1 MMHNHKLRRLTA
13 AVLTL
18 LCVLPQAAQAAV
30 PTIQTDE
37 AVYINLDYYGTP
49 ENTRI
54 VKGVSLNGHTEFTD
68 YGNYSDVYN
77 MSTLDKP
84 TLEDG
89 AVSWSLT
96 DDGLQRF
103 YYECVP
109 DSSASIQLPWN
120 FDVSYKLNGVP
131 VEAEKCAGAN
141 GLIEIN
147 IHAMPNDAAGEYYKN
162 NMMLVCATGIDMSKA
177 LSIDAPGAQLQS
189 MGTYKIVMFMGL
201 PGEESTFTVRIGA
214 ESFESMGLVLFM
226 APATLSSLDVLSD
239 MRDIKDRLGSSG
251 DSLYEGLSSML
262 DSMQSMQSGLGALSS
277 GISGIN
283 AVRKQLAED
292 RSTIDPQVDTALSSL
307 ETLAGKTDS
316 LIPEL
321 NSMKTTLT
329 TLSATINSM
338 LDTVQTTTEDIH
350 AYQQLLKDLNGT
362 LGNLDDLI
370 TDLQDASGDDLLRIQ
385 QLQTAADNIKQ
396 NIKTLQT
403 HLGTLREKADALNNQ
418 ISVLQGI
425 LDSGSLSEPLYT
437 LLSSLLDN
445 AIGSLS
451 AVKQSIRTLENILS
465 NINALLGT
473 TDATLTDL
481 DDISDVLAN
490 YDGLPQDLIGEGK
503 DLTILADQTLER
515 VHQLIADIPALSAS
529 LDQLTETTNTAADKC
544 SDLMV
549 TLTKA
554 LTSANDLLQSAT
566 DNLRAVRDKSDAS
579 LQASLDGLI
588 DVLDRASSS
597 NGSSSLKSANDSI
610 HGALNDAEKDLEED
624 TNVLNIDAEAALQ
637 SVTSSENPTPSSL
650 QFILRTQ
657 EISVPSEKDT
667 ASTDTSDEE
676 PGVLSRITS
685 IFKKLF
691 SAVYGVFASEN
702 A

>member
-1 MMHNHKLRRLTA
+1 MMNHKFRRLTA
-13 AVLTL
+13 AALAL
-18 LCVLPQAAQAAV
+18 LCVLPQAAQAAA

-77 MSTLDKP
+77 MSTLDEP
-84 TLEDG
+84 TLSDG
-89 AVSWSLT
+89 EVSWALS

-109 DSSASIQLPWN
+109 DSSTSIQLPWN

-131 VEAEKCAGAN
+131 VEAEKCAGAD
-141 GLIEIN
+141 GLIEMN

-177 LSIDAPGAQLQS
+177 LSIDAPGAQVQS
-189 MGTYKIVMFMGL
+189 IGTYKIVMFMGL
-201 PGEESTFTVRIGA
+201 PGEESTFTVRIGSN
-214 ESFESMGLVLFM
+214 SFESMGLVLFM
-226 APATLSSLDVLSD
+226 APATLSSLDILSD

-262 DSMQSMQSGLGALSS
+262 ESMQSMQSGLGALSS

-283 AVRKQLAED
+283 AVRKQLIAD
-292 RSTIDPQVDTALSSL
+292 RGTIDPQVDAALSSL

-321 NSMKTTLT
+321 NSMKTTVT
-329 TLSATINSM
+329 TLGATINSM
-338 LDTVQTTTEDIH
+338 LGTVQSTTEDVNS
-350 AYQQLLKDLNGT
+350 YQQLLKDLDAT
-362 LGNLDDLI
+362 LSNLDDFVS
-370 TDLQDASGDDLLRIQ
+370 DLQNASGADLLHIL
-385 QLQTAADNIKQ
+385 QLQNAVENIKRDV
-396 NIKTLQT
+396 KTLQT
-403 HLGTLREKADALNNQ
+403 HLGTLREKVEALSSQ
-418 ISVLQGI
+418 ISALQII
-425 LDSGSLSEPLYT
+425 LDNSGLSEPLYS
-437 LLSSLLDN
+437 LLSSLLNN
-445 AIGSLS
+445 ASGSLS
-451 AVKQSIRTLENILS
+451 AIKQSIRALEDILS
-465 NINALLGT
+465 DTNGLLGT
-473 TDATLTDL
+473 TDSILNNL
-481 DDISDVLAN
+481 DEINDVLN
-490 YDGLPQDLIGEGK
+490 DYDGLPQDLIGEGK
-503 DLTILADQTLER
+503 ELTVLADQTLER

-529 LDQLTETTNTAADKC
+529 LDEITKTTNSAADKC

-549 TLTKA
+549 TLTKT
-554 LTSANDLLQSAT
+554 LTSANELLQSAT
-566 DNLRAVRDKSDAS
+566 DNLRSVREKSDAS

-588 DVLDRASSS
+588 DVLNRASSS
-597 NGSSSLKSANDSI
+597 SGSSSLQDANDSI
-610 HGALNDAEKDLEED
+610 HGAINDAKKDLEED

-637 SVTSSENPTPSSL
+637 SVTSSQNPTPSSL
-650 QFILRTQ
+650 QFILRTK
-657 EISVPSEKDT
+657 EISTSSEKD
-667 ASTDTSDEE
+667 AAQSDASDEDQ
-676 PGVLSRITS
+676 GVLSRIVN

>member
-1 MMHNHKLRRLTA
+1 MMNHKFRRLTA
-13 AVLTL
+13 ATLAL
-18 LCVLPQAAQAAV
+18 LCVLPQAAQAAA

-77 MSTLDKP
+77 MSTLDEP
-84 TLEDG
+84 TLSDG
-89 AVSWSLT
+89 EVSWALT

-109 DSSASIQLPWN
+109 DSSTSIQLPWN

-141 GLIEIN
+141 GLVEMN
-147 IHAMPNDAAGEYYKN
+147 IHATPNDAAGEYYKN

-177 LSIDAPGAQLQS
+177 LSIDAPGAQVQS
-189 MGTYKIVMFMGL
+189 IGTYKIVMFMGL
-201 PGEESTFTVRIGA
+201 PGEESTFTVRIGSN
-214 ESFESMGLVLFM
+214 SFESMGLVLFM
-226 APATLSSLDVLSD
+226 APATLSSLDILSD

-262 DSMQSMQSGLGALSS
+262 ESMQSMQSGLGALSS

-283 AVRKQLAED
+283 AVRKQLIAD
-292 RSTIDPQVDTALSSL
+292 RGTIDPQVDAALSSL

-321 NSMKTTLT
+321 NSMKTTVT
-329 TLSATINSM
+329 TLGATINSM
-338 LDTVQTTTEDIH
+338 LGTVQSTTEDVNS
-350 AYQQLLKDLNGT
+350 YQQLLKDLDTT
-362 LGNLDDLI
+362 LSNLDDFVN
-370 TDLQDASGDDLLRIQ
+370 DLQDASGEDLLHIL
-385 QLQTAADNIKQ
+385 QLQTAVENIKQ
-396 NIKTLQT
+396 DVKTLQT
-403 HLGTLREKADALNNQ
+403 HLGTLREKVESLNSQ
-418 ISVLQGI
+418 ISALQII
-425 LDSGSLSEPLYT
+425 LDGSGLSEPVYS

-445 AIGSLS
+445 ASGSLS
-451 AVKQSIRTLENILS
+451 AIKQSIRTLEDILS
-465 NINALLGT
+465 DTSGLLGT
-473 TDATLTDL
+473 ADSIL
-481 DDISDVLAN
+481 DNLDEINDILND

-503 DLTILADQTLER
+503 ELTVLADQTLER

-529 LDQLTETTNTAADKC
+529 LDEITETTNSAADKC

-549 TLTKA
+549 TLTKT

-566 DNLRAVRDKSDAS
+566 DTLRSVRDKSDAS
-579 LQASLDGLI
+579 LQSSLDGLI

-597 NGSSSLKSANDSI
+597 SSSSSLQNANDSI
-610 HGALNDAEKDLEED
+610 HGAINDAKKDLEED

-637 SVTSSENPTPSSL
+637 SVTSSQNPTPSSL
-650 QFILRTQ
+650 QFILRTK
-657 EISVPSEKDT
+657 EISAPSEKD
-667 ASTDTSDEE
+667 AIQPEASDEDQ
-676 PGVLSRITS
+676 GVLSRITN

-691 SAVYGVFASEN
+691 SAVYGVFTSEN
-702 A
+702 T

>member
-1 MMHNHKLRRLTA
+1 MMKHKFRRITA
-13 AVLTL
+13 AALAL
-18 LCVLPQAAQAAV
+18 LCVLPQAAQAAA

-77 MSTLDKP
+77 MSTLDEP
-84 TLEDG
+84 TLSDG
-89 AVSWSLT
+89 EVSWALA

-109 DSSASIQLPWN
+109 DSSNTIQLPWN

-141 GLIEIN
+141 GLIEMN

-177 LSIDAPGAQLQS
+177 LSIDAPGAQVQS
-189 MGTYKIVMFMGL
+189 IGTYKIVMFMGL
-201 PGEESTFTVRIGA
+201 PGEESTFTVRIGSN
-214 ESFESMGLVLFM
+214 SFESMGLILFM
-226 APATLSSLDVLSD
+226 APATLSSLDILSD

-262 DSMQSMQSGLGALSS
+262 DSMQSMKSGLGALSS

-283 AVRKQLAED
+283 SVRKQLIAD
-292 RSTIDPQVDTALSSL
+292 RGTIDPQIDAALSSL
-307 ETLAGKTDS
+307 ETLAGQTDS

-338 LDTVQTTTEDIH
+338 LDTVQSTTEDING
-350 AYQQLLKDLNGT
+350 YQQLLKDLDTT
-362 LGNLDDLI
+362 LGNLDDFVS
-370 TDLQDASGDDLLRIQ
+370 DLQNASGDDLLRIR
-385 QLQTAADNIKQ
+385 QLQTDLENLKQ
-396 NIKTLQT
+396 DTKTLQT
-403 HLGTLREKADALNNQ
+403 HLSTLREKADALSSQ
-418 ISVLQGI
+418 ISALQVI
-425 LDSGSLSEPLYT
+425 LDGSELSEPLYS
-437 LLSSLLDN
+437 LLSSLLSS
-445 AIGSLS
+445 ASGSLS
-451 AVKQSIRTLENILS
+451 AIKQSIRALEDILTDT
-465 NINALLGT
+465 NGLLGT
-473 TDATLTDL
+473 ADSTLNGL
-481 DDISDVLAN
+481 DQITNVLDN
-490 YDGLPQDLIGEGK
+490 YDGIPQDLIGEGK
-503 DLTILADQTLER
+503 DLTVLADQTLER

-529 LDQLTETTNTAADKC
+529 LDQITETTNTAADKC

-549 TLTKA
+549 ALTKT

-566 DNLRAVRDKSDAS
+566 DNLRAIRDKSDAS
-579 LQASLDGLI
+579 LQTSLDGLI
-588 DVLDRASSS
+588 DVLNRASSS
-597 NGSSSLKSANDSI
+597 SSSSDLQNANDSI
-610 HGALNDAEKDLEED
+610 HSAINDAEKDLEED
-624 TNVLNIDAEAALQ
+624 TNVLNIDAEAELQ
-637 SVTSSENPTPSSL
+637 SVTSSQNPTPSSL

-657 EISVPSEKDT
+657 EISTPADSDT
-667 ASTDTSDEE
+667 ASSDESDDDQ
-676 PGVLSRITS
+676 GVLSRIIN

-691 SAVYGVFASEN
+691 SAVYGVFTSEN
-702 A
+702 T

>member
-1 MMHNHKLRRLTA
+1 MMKHKFRRLTA
-13 AVLTL
+13 AALAL
-18 LCVLPQAAQAAV
+18 LCVLPQAAQAAA

-77 MSTLDKP
+77 MSTLDEP
-84 TLEDG
+84 TLSDG
-89 AVSWSLT
+89 EVSWALS

-109 DSSASIQLPWN
+109 DSSTSIQLPWN

-131 VEAEKCAGAN
+131 VEAEKCAGAD
-141 GLIEIN
+141 GLIEMN

-177 LSIDAPGAQLQS
+177 LSIDAPGAQVQS
-189 MGTYKIVMFMGL
+189 IGTYKIVMFMGL
-201 PGEESTFTVRIGA
+201 PGEESTFTVRIGSN
-214 ESFESMGLVLFM
+214 SFESMGLVLFM
-226 APATLSSLDVLSD
+226 APATLSSLDILSD

-262 DSMQSMQSGLGALSS
+262 ESMQSMQSGLGALSS

-283 AVRKQLAED
+283 AVRKQLIAD
-292 RSTIDPQVDTALSSL
+292 RGTIDPQIDAALSSL

-321 NSMKTTLT
+321 NSMKTTVT
-329 TLSATINSM
+329 TLGATINSM
-338 LDTVQTTTEDIH
+338 LGTVQSTTEDVNS
-350 AYQQLLKDLNGT
+350 YQQLLKDLDAT
-362 LGNLDDLI
+362 LSNLDDLVS
-370 TDLQDASGDDLLRIQ
+370 DLQNASGDDLLQIL
-385 QLQTAADNIKQ
+385 QLQNAVENIKRD
-396 NIKTLQT
+396 IKTLQT
-403 HLGTLREKADALNNQ
+403 HLGTLREKVEALNSQ
-418 ISVLQGI
+418 ISALQII
-425 LDSGSLSEPLYT
+425 LDNSGLSEPLYS
-437 LLSSLLDN
+437 LLSSLLNN
-445 AIGSLS
+445 ASGSLS
-451 AVKQSIRTLENILS
+451 AIKQSIRALEDILS
-465 NINALLGT
+465 DTNGLLGT
-473 TDATLTDL
+473 TDSILNNL
-481 DDISDVLAN
+481 DEINDVLSD

-503 DLTILADQTLER
+503 ELTVLADQTLER

-529 LDQLTETTNTAADKC
+529 LDEITKTTNFAADKC

-549 TLTKA
+549 TLTKT
-554 LTSANDLLQSAT
+554 LTSANELLQSAT
-566 DNLRAVRDKSDAS
+566 DNLRSVREKSDAS

-588 DVLDRASSS
+588 DVLNRASSS
-597 NGSSSLKSANDSI
+597 SGSSSLQDANDSI
-610 HGALNDAEKDLEED
+610 HGAINDAKKDLEED

-637 SVTSSENPTPSSL
+637 SVTSSQNPTPSSL
-650 QFILRTQ
+650 QFILRTK
-657 EISVPSEKDT
+657 EISTPSEKD
-667 ASTDTSDEE
+667 AAQSDASDEDQ
-676 PGVLSRITS
+676 GVLSRIVN

>member
-1 MMHNHKLRRLTA
+1 MMNHKFRRLTA
-13 AVLTL
+13 ATLAL
-18 LCVLPQAAQAAV
+18 LCVLPQAAQAAA

-77 MSTLDKP
+77 MSTLDEP
-84 TLEDG
+84 TLSDG
-89 AVSWSLT
+89 EVSWALT

-109 DSSASIQLPWN
+109 DSSTSIQLPWN

-141 GLIEIN
+141 GLVEMN
-147 IHAMPNDAAGEYYKN
+147 IHATPNDAAGEYYKN

-177 LSIDAPGAQLQS
+177 LSIDAPGAQVQS
-189 MGTYKIVMFMGL
+189 IGTYKIVMFMGL
-201 PGEESTFTVRIGA
+201 PGEESTFTVRIGSN
-214 ESFESMGLVLFM
+214 SFESMGLVLFM
-226 APATLSSLDVLSD
+226 APATLSSLDILSD

-262 DSMQSMQSGLGALSS
+262 ESMQSMQSGLGALSS

-283 AVRKQLAED
+283 AVRKQLIAD
-292 RSTIDPQVDTALSSL
+292 RGTIDPQVDAALSSL

-321 NSMKTTLT
+321 NSMKTTVT
-329 TLSATINSM
+329 TLGATINSM
-338 LDTVQTTTEDIH
+338 LGTVQSTTEDVNS
-350 AYQQLLKDLNGT
+350 YQQLLKDLDTT
-362 LGNLDDLI
+362 LSNLDDFVN
-370 TDLQDASGDDLLRIQ
+370 DLQDASGDDLLHIL
-385 QLQTAADNIKQ
+385 QLQTAVENIKQ
-396 NIKTLQT
+396 DVKTLQT
-403 HLGTLREKADALNNQ
+403 HLGTLREKVESLNSQ
-418 ISVLQGI
+418 ISALQII
-425 LDSGSLSEPLYT
+425 LDGSGLSEPVYS

-445 AIGSLS
+445 ASGLLS
-451 AVKQSIRTLENILS
+451 AIKQSIRALEDILS
-465 NINALLGT
+465 DTSGLLGT
-473 TDATLTDL
+473 ADSIL
-481 DDISDVLAN
+481 DNLDEINDILND

-503 DLTILADQTLER
+503 ELTVLADQTLER

-529 LDQLTETTNTAADKC
+529 LDEITETTNSAADKC

-549 TLTKA
+549 TLTKT

-566 DNLRAVRDKSDAS
+566 DTLRSVRDKSDAS
-579 LQASLDGLI
+579 LQSSLDGLI

-597 NGSSSLKSANDSI
+597 SSSSSLQNANDSI
-610 HGALNDAEKDLEED
+610 HGAINDAKKDLEED

-637 SVTSSENPTPSSL
+637 SVTSSQNPTPSSL
-650 QFILRTQ
+650 QFILRTK
-657 EISVPSEKDT
+657 EISAPSEKD
-667 ASTDTSDEE
+667 AIQPEASDEDQ
-676 PGVLSRITS
+676 GVLSRITN

-691 SAVYGVFASEN
+691 SAVYGVFTSEN
-702 A
+702 T

>member
-1 MMHNHKLRRLTA
+1 MINHKFRRLTA
-13 AVLTL
+13 AALAL
-18 LCVLPQAAQAAV
+18 LCVLPQAAQAAA

-77 MSTLDKP
+77 MSTLDEP
-84 TLEDG
+84 TLADG
-89 AVSWSLT
+89 EVSWALA

-109 DSSASIQLPWN
+109 DSSNTIQLPWN

-141 GLIEIN
+141 GLIEMN

-177 LSIDAPGAQLQS
+177 LSIDAPGAQVQS
-189 MGTYKIVMFMGL
+189 IGAYKIVMFMGL
-201 PGEESTFTVRIGA
+201 PGEESTFTVRIGSN
-214 ESFESMGLVLFM
+214 SFESMGLILFM
-226 APATLSSLDVLSD
+226 APATLSSLDILSD

-262 DSMQSMQSGLGALSS
+262 DSMQSMKSGLGALSS

-283 AVRKQLAED
+283 SVRKQLIAD
-292 RSTIDPQVDTALSSL
+292 RGTIDPQIDAALSSL
-307 ETLAGKTDS
+307 ETLAGQTNS

-338 LDTVQTTTEDIH
+338 LGTVESTNEDINS
-350 AYQQLLKDLNGT
+350 YQQLLKDLDTT
-362 LGNLDDLI
+362 LGNLDDFVS
-370 TDLQDASGDDLLRIQ
+370 DLQNASGDDLLRIR
-385 QLQTAADNIKQ
+385 QLQTALENIKQ
-396 NIKTLQT
+396 DTKTLQT
-403 HLGTLREKADALNNQ
+403 HLSTLREKADALSSQ
-418 ISVLQGI
+418 ISALQVI
-425 LDSGSLSEPLYT
+425 LDGSGLSDPLYS
-437 LLSSLLDN
+437 LLSSLLSS
-445 AIGSLS
+445 ASGSLS
-451 AVKQSIRTLENILS
+451 AIKQSIRALEDILS
-465 NINALLGT
+465 DANGLLGT
-473 TDATLTDL
+473 ADSTLNGL
-481 DDISDVLAN
+481 DQISNVLGD

-503 DLTILADQTLER
+503 ELTVLADQTLER

-529 LDQLTETTNTAADKC
+529 LDQMTETTKTAADKC

-549 TLTKA
+549 ALTKA
-554 LTSANDLLQSAT
+554 LTSANNLLQSAT
-566 DNLRAVRDKSDAS
+566 DNLRTIRDKSDAS
-579 LQASLDGLI
+579 LQTSLDGLI
-588 DVLDRASSS
+588 DVLNRASSS
-597 NGSSSLKSANDSI
+597 NSSSNLQNANDSI
-610 HGALNDAEKDLEED
+610 HSAINDAEKDLEED

-637 SVTSSENPTPSSL
+637 SVTSSQNPTPSSL

-657 EISVPSEKDT
+657 EISTPSDSDAVLSD
-667 ASTDTSDEE
+667 ASDDEQ
-676 PGVLSRITS
+676 GVLSRIVN

-691 SAVYGVFASEN
+691 SAVYGVFTSEN
-702 A
+702 T

>member
-1 MMHNHKLRRLTA
+1 MMKHKFRRITA
-13 AVLTL
+13 AALAL
-18 LCVLPQAAQAAV
+18 LCVLPQAAQAAA

-37 AVYINLDYYGTP
+37 AVYINLDYYGMP

-77 MSTLDKP
+77 MSTLDEP
-84 TLEDG
+84 TLSDG
-89 AVSWSLT
+89 EVSWALA

-109 DSSASIQLPWN
+109 DSSNTIQLPWN

-141 GLIEIN
+141 GLIEMN

-177 LSIDAPGAQLQS
+177 LSIDAPGAQVQS
-189 MGTYKIVMFMGL
+189 IGTYKIVMFMGL
-201 PGEESTFTVRIGA
+201 PGEESTFTVRIGSN
-214 ESFESMGLVLFM
+214 SFESMGLILFM
-226 APATLSSLDVLSD
+226 APATLSSLDILSD

-262 DSMQSMQSGLGALSS
+262 DSMQSMKSGLGALSS

-283 AVRKQLAED
+283 SVRKQLIAD
-292 RSTIDPQVDTALSSL
+292 RGTIDPQIDAALSSL
-307 ETLAGKTDS
+307 ETLAGQTDS

-338 LDTVQTTTEDIH
+338 LDTVQSTTEDING
-350 AYQQLLKDLNGT
+350 YQQLLKDLDTT
-362 LGNLDDLI
+362 LGNLDDFVS
-370 TDLQDASGDDLLRIQ
+370 DLQNASGDDLLRIR
-385 QLQTAADNIKQ
+385 QLQTDLENLKQ
-396 NIKTLQT
+396 DTKTLQT
-403 HLGTLREKADALNNQ
+403 HLSTLREKADALSSQ
-418 ISVLQGI
+418 ISALQVI
-425 LDSGSLSEPLYT
+425 LDGSELSEPLYS
-437 LLSSLLDN
+437 LLSSLLSS
-445 AIGSLS
+445 ASGSLS
-451 AVKQSIRTLENILS
+451 AIKQSIRALEDILTDT
-465 NINALLGT
+465 NGLLGT
-473 TDATLTDL
+473 ADSTLNGL
-481 DDISDVLAN
+481 DQITNVLDN
-490 YDGLPQDLIGEGK
+490 YDGIPQDLIGEGK
-503 DLTILADQTLER
+503 DLTVLADQTLER

-529 LDQLTETTNTAADKC
+529 LDQITETTNTAADKC

-549 TLTKA
+549 ALTKT

-566 DNLRAVRDKSDAS
+566 DNLRAIRDKSDAS
-579 LQASLDGLI
+579 LQTSLDGLI
-588 DVLDRASSS
+588 DVLNRASSS
-597 NGSSSLKSANDSI
+597 SSSSDLQNANDSI
-610 HGALNDAEKDLEED
+610 HSAINDAEKDLEED
-624 TNVLNIDAEAALQ
+624 TNVLNIDAEAELQ
-637 SVTSSENPTPSSL
+637 SVTSSQNPTPSSL

-657 EISVPSEKDT
+657 EISTPSDSDT
-667 ASTDTSDEE
+667 ASSDESDNDQ
-676 PGVLSRITS
+676 GVLSRIVN

-691 SAVYGVFASEN
+691 SAVYGVFTSEN
-702 A
+702 T

>member
-1 MMHNHKLRRLTA
+1 MMNHKFRRLTA
-13 AVLTL
+13 AALAL
-18 LCVLPQAAQAAV
+18 LCVLPQAAQAAA

-77 MSTLDKP
+77 MSTLDEP
-84 TLEDG
+84 TLGDG
-89 AVSWSLT
+89 EVSWALA

-109 DSSASIQLPWN
+109 DSSNTIQLPWN

-141 GLIEIN
+141 GLIEMN

-177 LSIDAPGAQLQS
+177 LSIDAPGAQVQS
-189 MGTYKIVMFMGL
+189 IGTYKIVMFMGL
-201 PGEESTFTVRIGA
+201 PGEESTFTVRIGSN
-214 ESFESMGLVLFM
+214 SFESMGLILFM
-226 APATLSSLDVLSD
+226 APATLSSLDILSD

-262 DSMQSMQSGLGALSS
+262 DSMQSMKSGLGALSS

-283 AVRKQLAED
+283 SVRKQLIAD
-292 RSTIDPQVDTALSSL
+292 RGTIDPQIDAALSSL
-307 ETLAGKTDS
+307 ETLAGQTDS

-338 LDTVQTTTEDIH
+338 LDTVQSTTEDING
-350 AYQQLLKDLNGT
+350 YQQLLKDLDTT
-362 LGNLDDLI
+362 LSNLDDFVS
-370 TDLQDASGDDLLRIQ
+370 DLQNASGDDLLRIR
-385 QLQTAADNIKQ
+385 QLQADLENLKQ
-396 NIKTLQT
+396 DTKTLQT
-403 HLGTLREKADALNNQ
+403 HLSTLREKADALSSQ
-418 ISVLQGI
+418 ISALQVI
-425 LDSGSLSEPLYT
+425 LDGSGLSEPLYS
-437 LLSSLLDN
+437 LLSSLVSS
-445 AIGSLS
+445 ATGSLS
-451 AVKQSIRTLENILS
+451 AIKQCIRALEDILS
-465 NINALLGT
+465 DTNGLLGT
-473 TDATLTDL
+473 ADSTLNSL
-481 DDISDVLAN
+481 DQISDVLSD

-503 DLTILADQTLER
+503 DLTVLADQTLER

-529 LDQLTETTNTAADKC
+529 LDQMTETTNSAADKC

-549 TLTKA
+549 ALTKT

-566 DNLRAVRDKSDAS
+566 DNLRAIRDKSDTS
-579 LQASLDGLI
+579 LQTSLDGLI
-588 DVLDRASSS
+588 DVLNRASSS
-597 NGSSSLKSANDSI
+597 NSSSNLQNANDSI
-610 HGALNDAEKDLEED
+610 HSAINDAEKDLEED

-637 SVTSSENPTPSSL
+637 SVTSSQNPTPSSL

-657 EISVPSEKDT
+657 EISTPSDSD
-667 ASTDTSDEE
+667 AALSDTSDDDQ
-676 PGVLSRITS
+676 GVLSRIVN

-691 SAVYGVFASEN
+691 SAVYGVFTSEN
-702 A
+702 T

>member
-1 MMHNHKLRRLTA
+1 MMNHKFRRLTA
-13 AVLTL
+13 AALAL
-18 LCVLPQAAQAAV
+18 LCVLPQAAQAAA

-77 MSTLDKP
+77 MSTLDEP
-84 TLEDG
+84 TLSDG
-89 AVSWSLT
+89 EVSWALS
-96 DDGLQRF
+96 DDGFQRF

-109 DSSASIQLPWN
+109 DSSTSIQLPWN

-131 VEAEKCAGAN
+131 VEAEKCAGAD
-141 GLIEIN
+141 GLIEMN

-177 LSIDAPGAQLQS
+177 LSIDAPGAQVQS
-189 MGTYKIVMFMGL
+189 IGTYKIVMFMGL
-201 PGEESTFTVRIGA
+201 PGEESTFTVRIGSN
-214 ESFESMGLVLFM
+214 SFESMGLVLFM
-226 APATLSSLDVLSD
+226 APATLSSLDILSD

-262 DSMQSMQSGLGALSS
+262 ESMQSMQSGLGALSS

-283 AVRKQLAED
+283 AVRKQLIAD
-292 RSTIDPQVDTALSSL
+292 RGTIDPQIDAALSSL

-321 NSMKTTLT
+321 NSMKTTVT
-329 TLSATINSM
+329 TLGATINSM
-338 LDTVQTTTEDIH
+338 LGTVQSTTEDVNS
-350 AYQQLLKDLNGT
+350 YQQLLKDLDAT
-362 LGNLDDLI
+362 LSNLDDLVS
-370 TDLQDASGDDLLRIQ
+370 DLQNASGDDLLHIL
-385 QLQTAADNIKQ
+385 QLQNAVENIKRDV
-396 NIKTLQT
+396 KTLQT
-403 HLGTLREKADALNNQ
+403 HLGTLREKVEALNSQ
-418 ISVLQGI
+418 ISALQII
-425 LDSGSLSEPLYT
+425 LDNSGLSEPLYS
-437 LLSSLLDN
+437 LLSSLLNN
-445 AIGSLS
+445 ASGSLS
-451 AVKQSIRTLENILS
+451 AIKQSIRALEDILS
-465 NINALLGT
+465 DTNGLLGT
-473 TDATLTDL
+473 TDSILSNL
-481 DDISDVLAN
+481 DEINDVLN
-490 YDGLPQDLIGEGK
+490 DYDGLPQDLIGEGK
-503 DLTILADQTLER
+503 ELTVLADQTLER

-529 LDQLTETTNTAADKC
+529 LDEITKTTNSAADKC

-549 TLTKA
+549 TLTKT
-554 LTSANDLLQSAT
+554 LTSANELLQSAT
-566 DNLRAVRDKSDAS
+566 DNLRSVREKSDAS

-588 DVLDRASSS
+588 DVLNRASSS
-597 NGSSSLKSANDSI
+597 SGSSSLQDANDSI
-610 HGALNDAEKDLEED
+610 HGAINDAKKDLEED

-637 SVTSSENPTPSSL
+637 SVTSSQNPTPSSL
-650 QFILRTQ
+650 QFILRTK
-657 EISVPSEKDT
+657 EISTPSEKD
-667 ASTDTSDEE
+667 AAQSDASDEDQ
-676 PGVLSRITS
+676 GVLSRIVN

>member
-1 MMHNHKLRRLTA
+1 MMNHKFRRLTA
-13 AVLTL
+13 AALAL
-18 LCVLPQAAQAAV
+18 LCVLPQAAQAAA

-77 MSTLDKP
+77 MSTLDEP
-84 TLEDG
+84 TLSDG
-89 AVSWSLT
+89 EVSWALS

-109 DSSASIQLPWN
+109 DSSTSIQLPWN

-131 VEAEKCAGAN
+131 VEAEKCAGAD
-141 GLIEIN
+141 GLIEMN

-177 LSIDAPGAQLQS
+177 LSIDAPGAQVQS
-189 MGTYKIVMFMGL
+189 IGTYKIVMFMGL
-201 PGEESTFTVRIGA
+201 PGEESTFTVRIGSN
-214 ESFESMGLVLFM
+214 SFESMGLVLFM
-226 APATLSSLDVLSD
+226 APATLSSLDILSD

-262 DSMQSMQSGLGALSS
+262 ESMQSMQSGLGALSS

-283 AVRKQLAED
+283 AVRKQLIAD
-292 RSTIDPQVDTALSSL
+292 RGTIDPQVDAALSSL

-321 NSMKTTLT
+321 NSMKTTVT
-329 TLSATINSM
+329 TLGATINSM
-338 LDTVQTTTEDIH
+338 LGTVQSTTEDVNS
-350 AYQQLLKDLNGT
+350 YQQLLMDLDAT
-362 LGNLDDLI
+362 LSNLDDLVS
-370 TDLQDASGDDLLRIQ
+370 DLQNASGDDLLHIL
-385 QLQTAADNIKQ
+385 QLQNAVENIKRDV
-396 NIKTLQT
+396 KTLQT
-403 HLGTLREKADALNNQ
+403 HLGTLREKVEALNSQ
-418 ISVLQGI
+418 ISALQII
-425 LDSGSLSEPLYT
+425 LDGSGLSEPVYS

-445 AIGSLS
+445 ASGSLS
-451 AVKQSIRTLENILS
+451 AIKQSIRTLEDILS
-465 NINALLGT
+465 DTSGLLGT
-473 TDATLTDL
+473 ADSIL
-481 DDISDVLAN
+481 DNLDEINDILND

-503 DLTILADQTLER
+503 ELTVLADQTLER

-529 LDQLTETTNTAADKC
+529 LDEITETTNSAADKC

-549 TLTKA
+549 TLTKT

-566 DNLRAVRDKSDAS
+566 DTLRSVRDKSDAS
-579 LQASLDGLI
+579 LQSSLDGLI

-597 NGSSSLKSANDSI
+597 SSSSSLQNANDSI
-610 HGALNDAEKDLEED
+610 HGAIKDAKKDLEED

-637 SVTSSENPTPSSL
+637 SVTSSQNPTPSSL
-650 QFILRTQ
+650 QFILRTK
-657 EISVPSEKDT
+657 EISAPSEKD
-667 ASTDTSDEE
+667 AAQSDTSDEDQ
-676 PGVLSRITS
+676 GVLSRIIN

-691 SAVYGVFASEN
+691 SAVYGVFTSEN
-702 A
+702 T

>member
-1 MMHNHKLRRLTA
+1 MMKHKFRRITA
-13 AVLTL
+13 AALAL
-18 LCVLPQAAQAAV
+18 LCVLPQAAQAAA

-77 MSTLDKP
+77 MSTLDEP
-84 TLEDG
+84 TLSDG
-89 AVSWSLT
+89 EVSWALA

-109 DSSASIQLPWN
+109 DSSNTIQLPWN

-141 GLIEIN
+141 GLIEMN

-177 LSIDAPGAQLQS
+177 LSIDAPGAQVQS
-189 MGTYKIVMFMGL
+189 IGTYKIVMFMGL
-201 PGEESTFTVRIGA
+201 PGEESTFTVRIGSN
-214 ESFESMGLVLFM
+214 SFESMGLILFM
-226 APATLSSLDVLSD
+226 APATLSSLDILSD

-262 DSMQSMQSGLGALSS
+262 DSMQSMKSGLGALSS

-283 AVRKQLAED
+283 SVRKQLIAD
-292 RSTIDPQVDTALSSL
+292 RGTIDPQIDAALSSL
-307 ETLAGKTDS
+307 ETLAGQTDS

-338 LDTVQTTTEDIH
+338 LDTVQSTTEDING
-350 AYQQLLKDLNGT
+350 YQQLLKDLDTT
-362 LGNLDDLI
+362 LGNLDDFVS
-370 TDLQDASGDDLLRIQ
+370 DLQNASGDDLLRIR
-385 QLQTAADNIKQ
+385 QLQTDLENLKQ
-396 NIKTLQT
+396 DTKTLQT
-403 HLGTLREKADALNNQ
+403 HLSTLREKADALSSQ
-418 ISVLQGI
+418 ISALQVI
-425 LDSGSLSEPLYT
+425 LDGSELSEPLYS
-437 LLSSLLDN
+437 LLSSLLSS
-445 AIGSLS
+445 ASGSLS
-451 AVKQSIRTLENILS
+451 AIKQSIRALEDILTDT
-465 NINALLGT
+465 NGLLGT
-473 TDATLTDL
+473 ADSTLNGL
-481 DDISDVLAN
+481 DQITNVLDN
-490 YDGLPQDLIGEGK
+490 YDGIPQDLIGEGK
-503 DLTILADQTLER
+503 DLTVLADQTLER

-529 LDQLTETTNTAADKC
+529 LDQITETTNTAADKC

-549 TLTKA
+549 ALTKT

-566 DNLRAVRDKSDAS
+566 DNLRAIRDKSDAS
-579 LQASLDGLI
+579 LQTSLDGLI
-588 DVLDRASSS
+588 DVLNRASSS
-597 NGSSSLKSANDSI
+597 SSSSDLQNANDSI
-610 HGALNDAEKDLEED
+610 HSAINDAEKDLEED
-624 TNVLNIDAEAALQ
+624 TNVLNIDAEAELQ
-637 SVTSSENPTPSSL
+637 SVTSSQNPTPSSL

-657 EISVPSEKDT
+657 EISTPSDSDT
-667 ASTDTSDEE
+667 ASSDESDNDQ
-676 PGVLSRITS
+676 GVLSRIVN

-691 SAVYGVFASEN
+691 SAVYGVFTSEN
-702 A
+702 T

>member
-1 MMHNHKLRRLTA
+1 MMKHKFRRITA
-13 AVLTL
+13 AALAL
-18 LCVLPQAAQAAV
+18 LCVLPQAAQAAA

-77 MSTLDKP
+77 MSTLDEP
-84 TLEDG
+84 TLSDG
-89 AVSWSLT
+89 EVSWALA

-109 DSSASIQLPWN
+109 DSSNTIQLPWN

-141 GLIEIN
+141 GLIEMN

-177 LSIDAPGAQLQS
+177 LSIDAPGAQVQS
-189 MGTYKIVMFMGL
+189 IGTYKIVMFMGL
-201 PGEESTFTVRIGA
+201 PGEESTFTVRIGSN
-214 ESFESMGLVLFM
+214 SFESMGLILFM
-226 APATLSSLDVLSD
+226 APATLSSLDILSD

-262 DSMQSMQSGLGALSS
+262 DSMQSMKSGLGALSS

-283 AVRKQLAED
+283 SVRKQLIAD
-292 RSTIDPQVDTALSSL
+292 RGTIDPQIDAALSSL
-307 ETLAGKTDS
+307 ETLAGQTDS

-338 LDTVQTTTEDIH
+338 LDTVQSTTEDING
-350 AYQQLLKDLNGT
+350 YQQLLKDLDTT
-362 LGNLDDLI
+362 LGNLDDFVS
-370 TDLQDASGDDLLRIQ
+370 DLQNASGDDLLRIR
-385 QLQTAADNIKQ
+385 QLQTDLENLKQ
-396 NIKTLQT
+396 DTKTLQT
-403 HLGTLREKADALNNQ
+403 HLSTLREKADALSSQ
-418 ISVLQGI
+418 ISALQVI
-425 LDSGSLSEPLYT
+425 LDGSELSEPLYS
-437 LLSSLLDN
+437 LLSSLLSS
-445 AIGSLS
+445 ASGSLS
-451 AVKQSIRTLENILS
+451 AIKQSIRALEDILTDT
-465 NINALLGT
+465 NGLLGT
-473 TDATLTDL
+473 ADSTLNGL
-481 DDISDVLAN
+481 DQITNVLDN
-490 YDGLPQDLIGEGK
+490 YDGIPQDLIGEGK
-503 DLTILADQTLER
+503 DLTVLADQTLER

-529 LDQLTETTNTAADKC
+529 LDQITETTNTAADKC

-549 TLTKA
+549 ALTKT

-566 DNLRAVRDKSDAS
+566 DNLRAIRDKSDAS
-579 LQASLDGLI
+579 LQTSLDGLI
-588 DVLDRASSS
+588 DVLNRASSS
-597 NGSSSLKSANDSI
+597 SSSSDLQNANDSI
-610 HGALNDAEKDLEED
+610 HSAINDAEKDLEED
-624 TNVLNIDAEAALQ
+624 TNVLNIDAEAELQ
-637 SVTSSENPTPSSL
+637 SVTSSQNPTPSSL

-657 EISVPSEKDT
+657 EISTPSDSDT
-667 ASTDTSDEE
+667 ASSDESDDDQ
-676 PGVLSRITS
+676 GVLSRIVN

-691 SAVYGVFASEN
+691 SAVYGVFTSEN
-702 A
+702 T

>member
-1 MMHNHKLRRLTA
+1 MMKHKFRRITA
-13 AVLTL
+13 AALAL
-18 LCVLPQAAQAAV
+18 LCVLPQAAQAAA

-77 MSTLDKP
+77 MSTLDEP
-84 TLEDG
+84 TLSDG
-89 AVSWSLT
+89 EVSWALA

-109 DSSASIQLPWN
+109 DSSNTIQLPWN

-141 GLIEIN
+141 GLIEMN

-177 LSIDAPGAQLQS
+177 LSIDAPGAQVQS
-189 MGTYKIVMFMGL
+189 IGTYKIVMFMGL
-201 PGEESTFTVRIGA
+201 PGEESTFTVRIGSN
-214 ESFESMGLVLFM
+214 SFESMGLILFM
-226 APATLSSLDVLSD
+226 APATLSSLDILSD

-262 DSMQSMQSGLGALSS
+262 DSMQSMNSGLGALSS

-283 AVRKQLAED
+283 SVRKQLIAD
-292 RSTIDPQVDTALSSL
+292 RGTIDPQIDTALSSL
-307 ETLAGKTDS
+307 ETLAGQTDS

-338 LDTVQTTTEDIH
+338 LDTVQSTTEDING
-350 AYQQLLKDLNGT
+350 YQQLLKDLDTT
-362 LGNLDDLI
+362 LGNLDDFVS
-370 TDLQDASGDDLLRIQ
+370 DLQNASGDDLLRIR
-385 QLQTAADNIKQ
+385 QLQTDLENLKQ
-396 NIKTLQT
+396 DTKTLQT
-403 HLGTLREKADALNNQ
+403 HLSTLREKADALSSQ
-418 ISVLQGI
+418 ISALQVI
-425 LDSGSLSEPLYT
+425 LDGSELSEPLYS
-437 LLSSLLDN
+437 LLSSLLSS
-445 AIGSLS
+445 ASGSLS
-451 AVKQSIRTLENILS
+451 AIKQSIRALEDILS
-465 NINALLGT
+465 DTNGLLGT
-473 TDATLTDL
+473 VDSTLNGL
-481 DDISDVLAN
+481 DQITNVLDN
-490 YDGLPQDLIGEGK
+490 YDGIPQDLIGEGK
-503 DLTILADQTLER
+503 DLTVLADQTLER

-529 LDQLTETTNTAADKC
+529 LDQMTETTNTAADKC

-549 TLTKA
+549 TLTKT

-566 DNLRAVRDKSDAS
+566 DNLRAIRDKSDAS
-579 LQASLDGLI
+579 LQTSLDGLI
-588 DVLDRASSS
+588 DVLNRASSS
-597 NGSSSLKSANDSI
+597 SSSSDLQNANDSI
-610 HGALNDAEKDLEED
+610 HSAINDAEKDLEED
-624 TNVLNIDAEAALQ
+624 TNVLNIDAEAELQ
-637 SVTSSENPTPSSL
+637 SVTSSQNPTPSSL

-657 EISVPSEKDT
+657 EISTPSDSDT
-667 ASTDTSDEE
+667 ASSDESDDDQ
-676 PGVLSRITS
+676 GVLSRIVN

-691 SAVYGVFASEN
+691 SAVYGVFTSEN
-702 A
+702 T

>member
-1 MMHNHKLRRLTA
+1 MMNHKFRRLTA
-13 AVLTL
+13 ATLAL
-18 LCVLPQAAQAAV
+18 LCVLPQAAQAAA

-77 MSTLDKP
+77 MSTLDEP
-84 TLEDG
+84 TLSDG
-89 AVSWSLT
+89 EVSWALT

-109 DSSASIQLPWN
+109 DSSTSIQLPWN

-141 GLIEIN
+141 GLVEMN
-147 IHAMPNDAAGEYYKN
+147 IHATPNDAAGEYYKN

-177 LSIDAPGAQLQS
+177 LSIDAPGAQVQS
-189 MGTYKIVMFMGL
+189 IGTYKIVMFMGL
-201 PGEESTFTVRIGA
+201 PGEESTFTVRIGSN
-214 ESFESMGLVLFM
+214 SFESMGLVLFM
-226 APATLSSLDVLSD
+226 APATLSSLDILSD

-262 DSMQSMQSGLGALSS
+262 ESMQSMQSGLGALSS

-283 AVRKQLAED
+283 AVRKQLIAD
-292 RSTIDPQVDTALSSL
+292 RGTIDPQVDVALSSL

-321 NSMKTTLT
+321 NSMKTTVT
-329 TLSATINSM
+329 TLGATINSM
-338 LDTVQTTTEDIH
+338 LGTVQSTTEDVNS
-350 AYQQLLKDLNGT
+350 YQQLLKDLDTT
-362 LGNLDDLI
+362 LSNLDDFVN
-370 TDLQDASGDDLLRIQ
+370 DLQDASGEDLLHIL
-385 QLQTAADNIKQ
+385 QLQTAVENIKQ
-396 NIKTLQT
+396 DVKTLQT
-403 HLGTLREKADALNNQ
+403 HLGTLREKVESLNSQ
-418 ISVLQGI
+418 ISALQII
-425 LDSGSLSEPLYT
+425 LDGSGLSEPVYS

-445 AIGSLS
+445 ASGSLS
-451 AVKQSIRTLENILS
+451 AIKQSIRTLEDILS
-465 NINALLGT
+465 DTSGLLGT
-473 TDATLTDL
+473 ADSIL
-481 DDISDVLAN
+481 DNLDEINDILND

-503 DLTILADQTLER
+503 ELTVLADQTLER

-529 LDQLTETTNTAADKC
+529 LDEITETTNSAADKC

-549 TLTKA
+549 TLTKT

-566 DNLRAVRDKSDAS
+566 DTLRSVRDKSDAS
-579 LQASLDGLI
+579 LQSSLDGLI

-597 NGSSSLKSANDSI
+597 SSSSSLQNANDSI
-610 HGALNDAEKDLEED
+610 HGAINDAKKDLEED

-637 SVTSSENPTPSSL
+637 SVTSSQNPTPSSL
-650 QFILRTQ
+650 QFILRTK
-657 EISVPSEKDT
+657 EISAPSEKD
-667 ASTDTSDEE
+667 AIQPEASDEDQ
-676 PGVLSRITS
+676 GVLSRITN

-691 SAVYGVFASEN
+691 SAVYGVFTSEN
-702 A
+702 T

>member
-1 MMHNHKLRRLTA
+1 MMNHKFRRLTA
-13 AVLTL
+13 AALAL
-18 LCVLPQAAQAAV
+18 LCVLPQAAQAAA

-77 MSTLDKP
+77 MSTLDEP
-84 TLEDG
+84 TLSDG
-89 AVSWSLT
+89 EVSWALA

-109 DSSASIQLPWN
+109 DSSNTIQLPWN

-141 GLIEIN
+141 GLIEMN

-177 LSIDAPGAQLQS
+177 LSIDAPGAQVQS
-189 MGTYKIVMFMGL
+189 IGTYKIVMFMGL
-201 PGEESTFTVRIGA
+201 PGEESTFTVRIGSN
-214 ESFESMGLVLFM
+214 SFESMGLILFM
-226 APATLSSLDVLSD
+226 APATLSSLDILSD

-262 DSMQSMQSGLGALSS
+262 DSMQSMKSGLGALSS

-283 AVRKQLAED
+283 SVRKQLIAD
-292 RSTIDPQVDTALSSL
+292 RGTIDPQIDAALSSL
-307 ETLAGKTDS
+307 ETLAGQTDS

-338 LDTVQTTTEDIH
+338 LDTVQSTTEDING
-350 AYQQLLKDLNGT
+350 YQQLLKDLDTT
-362 LGNLDDLI
+362 LGNLDDFVS
-370 TDLQDASGDDLLRIQ
+370 DLQNASGDDLLRIR
-385 QLQTAADNIKQ
+385 QLQADLENLKQ
-396 NIKTLQT
+396 DTKTLQT
-403 HLGTLREKADALNNQ
+403 HLSTLREKADALSSQ
-418 ISVLQGI
+418 ISALQVI
-425 LDSGSLSEPLYT
+425 LDGSELSEPLYS
-437 LLSSLLDN
+437 LLSSLVSS
-445 AIGSLS
+445 ATGSLS
-451 AVKQSIRTLENILS
+451 AIKQSIRALEDILS
-465 NINALLGT
+465 DTNGLLGT
-473 TDATLTDL
+473 ADSTLNSL
-481 DDISDVLAN
+481 DQISDVLSD

-503 DLTILADQTLER
+503 DLTVLADQTLER

-529 LDQLTETTNTAADKC
+529 LDQMTETTNSAADKC

-549 TLTKA
+549 ALTKT

-566 DNLRAVRDKSDAS
+566 DNLRAIRDKSDTS
-579 LQASLDGLI
+579 LQTSLDGLI
-588 DVLDRASSS
+588 DVLNRASSS
-597 NGSSSLKSANDSI
+597 NTSSHLQNANDSI
-610 HGALNDAEKDLEED
+610 HSAINDAEKDLEED

-637 SVTSSENPTPSSL
+637 SVTSSQNPTPSSL

-657 EISVPSEKDT
+657 EISTPSDSD
-667 ASTDTSDEE
+667 AALSDTSDDDQ
-676 PGVLSRITS
+676 GVLSRIVN

-691 SAVYGVFASEN
+691 SAVYGVFTSEN
-702 A
+702 T